1 MRLWDSIKRVCLVTF
16 QSTAPVFSEAAP
28 ALGVLL
34 KCVVR
39 ETLLPGA
46 LAQASL
52 KPLPLSWVVFEN
64 HSSQGNSREIP
75 L

>member
-1 MRLWDSIKRVCLVTF
+1 MRLWDSVKRVCLVTF
-16 QSTAPVFSEAAP
+16 QFPKAAP
-28 ALGVLL
+28 SLGVLL
-34 KCVVR
+34 KCVVVR
-39 ETLLPGA
+39 ETLLPEA

-52 KPLPLSWVVFEN
+52 KPLPLSRVVFEN